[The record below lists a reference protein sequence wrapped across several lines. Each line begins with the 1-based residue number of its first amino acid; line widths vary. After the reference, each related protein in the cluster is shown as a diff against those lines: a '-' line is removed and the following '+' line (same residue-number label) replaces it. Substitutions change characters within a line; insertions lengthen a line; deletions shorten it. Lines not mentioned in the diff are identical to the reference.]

1 MPSAQMLGWLIGAG
15 LTGGLAHV
23 AATEAVARAPVGV
36 LAPFD
41 FTGLV
46 WALMFDAV
54 LFGVMPDGLGM
65 LGVAAITGAA
75 VMVTLATWR
84 PGAGSARRAK

>member
-1 MPSAQMLGWLIGAG
+1 
-15 LTGGLAHV
+15 
-23 AATEAVARAPVGV
+23 
-36 LAPFD
+36 
-41 FTGLV
+41 
-46 WALMFDAV
+46 MFDAV